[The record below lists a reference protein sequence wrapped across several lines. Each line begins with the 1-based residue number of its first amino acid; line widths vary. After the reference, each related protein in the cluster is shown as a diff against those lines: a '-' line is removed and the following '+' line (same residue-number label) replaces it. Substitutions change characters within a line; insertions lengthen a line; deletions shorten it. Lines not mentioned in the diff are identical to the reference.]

1 MNLAQPA
8 HLATAQWPAIGTTAR
23 VVVTSPERIDA
34 AQRIVVEELAALDLA
49 CSRFRSDSEIAG
61 LAESPGAWV
70 AVSAVLMEVLT
81 CALEVAKATDGDV
94 DPTMGAD
101 LGRLGYDRDFGDIG
115 EIMHVEARSGAAVL
129 PLTYRRARRPTWRDI
144 ELDQAGRRVRAP
156 AGVVIDLG
164 AIAKAWCADRCANRV
179 ATELG
184 GGVLVSLG
192 GDIATAGVGPQSGW
206 LVGVQDRPDPLTVG
220 TTDLGAEAVP
230 ACVIVLRDGFAV
242 ATSSTVTRTWRRGA
256 SRLHHIL
263 DPATRQPAEPVWRTV
278 TVAAASCVDAN
289 AASTASIVRGLRAP
303 QWLASVGATARLVD
317 VRGAVRTVGG
327 WPREV
332 AA

>member
-1 MNLAQPA
+1 MNLP
-8 HLATAQWPAIGTTAR
+8 TAQWPAIGTTAR
-23 VVVTSPERIDA
+23 VVVTSPERLDA
-34 AQRIVVEELAALDLA
+34 AERIVIEELAALDLA
-49 CSRFRSDSEIAG
+49 CSRFRSDSEIAV
-61 LAESPGAWV
+61 LAQCPGVWV
-70 AVSAVLMEVLT
+70 AASAVLMEVLT
-81 CALEVAKATDGDV
+81 CALEVAQATDGDV

-101 LGRLGYDRDFGDIG
+101 LGRLGYDRDFG
-115 EIMHVEARSGAAVL
+115 ELVHVEARTGAAVL
-129 PLTYRRARRPTWRDI
+129 PLTYRLARRPTWRDV

-156 AGVVIDLG
+156 GGVVIDLG
-164 AIAKAWCADRCANRV
+164 AIAKAWCADRCAKRI
-179 ATELG
+179 ATERG

-192 GDIATAGVGPQSGW
+192 GDIATAGAGPDSGW
-206 LVGVQDRPDPLTVG
+206 LVGVQDRPDPLTP
-220 TTDLGAEAVP
+220 DASALGAAADAAP

-289 AASTASIVRGLRAP
+289 SASTAAIVRGLRAP
-303 QWLASVGATARLVD
+303 QWLTSVGAAARLVD
-317 VRGAVRTVGG
+317 VRGAVQTVGG
-327 WPREV
+327 WPQEV